1 MIRILAQIL
10 KFPADKNFFALF
22 AVFSLAA
29 GCTVRA
35 AGAVLAAVNRDLA
48 LCTVLR
54 MGGIVRTEIQM
65 SAVLADKAVI
75 RFVIAHVFHS
85 ANL

>member
-1 MIRILAQIL
+1 MIRIIAQIL
-10 KFPADKNFFALF
+10 KFPADKNFLALF

-35 AGAVLAAVNRDLA
+35 VGAVLAAVNRDFA

-54 MGGIVRTEIQM
+54 MRGIVRTEIQM

-75 RFVIAHVFHS
+75 RFVIAHGFHS